1 MASRDSTPP
10 PSNVRSHRATV
21 RVALIGNPNTGKSTI
36 FSALCGVPTRIGNYP
51 GVTVEKKVGTYKDA
65 HGEVQII
72 DLPGT
77 YSLAART
84 LDEQVSVD
92 VLLGRLADVPSLDA
106 GVVVADATNLDRN
119 LYLYSQVRDLG
130 LPTVL
135 VLNMWDRIA
144 QEGIEIDL
152 ETLKQRLNTT
162 IVTTAAARK
171 VGIETLRLSIRQII
185 DAERTAI
192 ISPLPSALRDQ
203 ASELQL
209 WMTTQGVKE
218 TPLPWIER
226 LVLDVGN
233 QGLESFAKKHNLP
246 GLPTK
251 IEKVRETLA
260 TQNCRVPTIETRVR
274 YQWIRE
280 TLTDVVRRP
289 LHERLTWSDRIDKV
303 VTHRWWGLLLFALVM
318 FIVFQAIYRWAEPGM
333 ALIESVQ
340 AIASDGIRAVI
351 PPGMLRSLLVDG
363 LVAGVGSVLVFLPQI
378 LLLFLFIG
386 VLEDCGYMAR
396 AAFVM
401 DKLMTRLGLSG
412 KSFVPLMS
420 SFACA
425 VPGIMATRT
434 IENRTERFVTI
445 LIAPL
450 MSCSARLPVYLLLIG
465 TFVPATTWLGGWVG
479 LQGLTLLFMQSLGA
493 LIAVPIAFI
502 LRKTL
507 FKGEM
512 PPFVMELPPYKWPS
526 LRVVLH
532 RVWERGW
539 AFIARAGTLIFC
551 TAVLVWAASY
561 FPADRSKI
569 HELETAREQLE
580 TELAALP
587 PVEDTTDATTLAE
600 IAQLDSQI
608 SALASEEMVLGGEAI
623 EKSFLGYA
631 GHAIEPIVRPLGWDW
646 KIGVGVIASFPARE
660 VIIATM
666 GTIYSLGGEV
676 SEEDEGLRD
685 ALVNASWPDG
695 KPVFNFPV
703 ALSIMVFFA
712 LCAQCAATLMTIQK
726 ETNSWKWATFTFVYM
741 TTLAYFGA
749 WIAYAI
755 ASSFSGNVPGS

>member
-1 MASRDSTPP
+1 MVSPDPTSPTPSSKSQRASL
-10 PSNVRSHRATV
+10 

-51 GVTVEKKVGTYKDA
+51 GVTVEKKIGTYKDVQ
-65 HGEVQII
+65 GEVQII

-92 VLLGRLADVPSLDA
+92 VLLGRQADVPSLDA
-106 GVVVADATNLDRN
+106 VIVVADATNLDRN
-119 LYLYSQVRDLG
+119 LYLFSQVCDLG
-130 LPTVL
+130 LPTIL

-144 QEGIEIDL
+144 TESIEIDL
-152 ETLKQRLNTT
+152 EMLKKRLSAP
-162 IVTTAAARK
+162 IITTAAARK
-171 VGIETLRLSIRQII
+171 VGIETLRLAIRQVTDSAKPEIS
-185 DAERTAI
+185 
-192 ISPLPSALRDQ
+192 SPLPAALHEQSQQLKDWM
-203 ASELQL
+203 ASK
-209 WMTTQGVKE
+209 GVQD

-226 LVLDVGN
+226 LVLDCGN
-233 QGLESFAKKHNLP
+233 QGLEIFAKKHNLP
-246 GLPTK
+246 ELPAK
-251 IEKVRETLA
+251 IEAVRETLA
-260 TQNCRVPTIETRVR
+260 SQNCRVPTVETRVR

-289 LHERLTWSDRIDKV
+289 LHEQLTWSDRIDKV
-303 VTHRWWGLLLFALVM
+303 VTHRWWGLILFAAVM
-318 FIVFQAIYRWAEPGM
+318 FIVFQAIYSWAEPGM
-333 ALIESVQ
+333 LLIESVQ
-340 AIASDGIRAVI
+340 SFAGDGISSLL

-363 LVAGVGSVLVFLPQI
+363 IVAGVGSVIVFLPQI

-445 LIAPL
+445 LVAPL

-465 TFVPATTWLGGWVG
+465 TFVPGTTWLGGWVG

-493 LIAVPIAFI
+493 LIAVPIAFL

-526 LRVVLH
+526 LRVVFH

-539 AFIARAGTLIFC
+539 AFVTRAGSLIFC
-551 TAVLVWAASY
+551 TSVIVWAASY
-561 FPADRSKI
+561 FPANRSQI
-569 HELETAREQLE
+569 HELEANREGLQA
-580 TELAALP
+580 ELAALP
-587 PVEDTTDATTLAE
+587 AVEETSDE
-600 IAQLDSQI
+600 SVRSQIALLDSQI

-631 GHAIEPIVRPLGWDW
+631 GHAIEPVVRPLGWDW

-676 SEEDEGLRD
+676 AEDDEGLRD
-685 ALVNASWPDG
+685 ALVNANWPDG
-695 KPVFNFPV
+695 KPVYNFPV

-712 LCAQCAATLMTIQK
+712 LCAQCAATIMTIQR
-726 ETNSWKWATFTFVYM
+726 ETNSWKWAAFTFVYM
-741 TTLAYFGA
+741 TTLAYVGA
-749 WIAYAI
+749 WIAFVV
-755 ASSFSGNVPGS
+755 ASSFGGTVSG

>member
-1 MASRDSTPP
+1 MSPPDSS
-10 PSNVRSHRATV
+10 PSTSNTNSHRASL
-21 RVALIGNPNTGKSTI
+21 RIALIGNPNTGKSTI

-51 GVTVEKKVGTYKDA
+51 GVTVEKKIGAYRDA
-65 HGEVQII
+65 QGEVQII

-92 VLLGRLADVPSLDA
+92 VLLGRQADIPSLDA
-106 GVVVADATNLDRN
+106 VIVVADATNLDRN

-130 LPTVL
+130 LPTLL
-135 VLNMWDRIA
+135 VLNMWDRVA
-144 QEGIEIDL
+144 QESIEIDL
-152 ETLKQRLNTT
+152 ETLKKRLNAI
-162 IVTTAAARK
+162 IVTTNAARK
-171 VGIETLRLSIRQII
+171 MGIEYLRIAIRQAIE
-185 DAERTAI
+185 AEMDSTP
-192 ISPLPSALRDQ
+192 SPLPKPLRERAIEVQ
-203 ASELQL
+203 Q
-209 WMTTQGVKE
+209 WMATLSVKE
-218 TPLPWIER
+218 IPLPWIER
-226 LVLDVGN
+226 LILDVGN
-233 QGLESFAKKHNLP
+233 QGLEIFAKNHNLSE
-246 GLPTK
+246 LPTK
-251 IEKVRETLA
+251 ITAVRERLA
-260 TQNCRVPTIETRVR
+260 AENCRVPTVETKVR

-280 TLTDVVRRP
+280 ILADVVRRP
-289 LHERLTWSDRIDKV
+289 LHEQLTWSDRIDKV
-303 VTHRWWGLLLFALVM
+303 VTHRWCGMLLFALVM
-318 FIVFQAIYRWAEPGM
+318 FVVFQAIYRWAEPAM
-333 ALIESVQ
+333 TLIEWVQ
-340 AIASDGIRAVI
+340 AIAGESVCTVV

-363 LVAGVGSVLVFLPQI
+363 IIAGVGSVMVFLPQI

-386 VLEDCGYMAR
+386 ALEDCGYMAR

-493 LIAVPIAFI
+493 LIAVPIAYI
-502 LRKTL
+502 LRKTF
-507 FKGEM
+507 FKGDM

-526 LRVVLH
+526 LQVLFF
-532 RVWERGW
+532 RVWERVL
-539 AFIARAGTLIFC
+539 AFITRAGTLIFC
-551 TAVLVWAASY
+551 TSVIVWAASY

-569 HELETAREQLE
+569 HQLETARENLE
-580 TELAALP
+580 TELSALP
-587 PVEDTTDATTLAE
+587 KSERTTDPATLAQ
-600 IAQLDSQI
+600 IALLDSQI
-608 SALASEEMVLGGEAI
+608 AALASEERVLGGQAI
-623 EKSFLGYA
+623 ENSFMGYA
-631 GHAIEPIVRPLGWDW
+631 GHAIEPLVRPLGWDW

-676 SEEDEGLRD
+676 SEDDQGLRD
-685 ALVNASWPDG
+685 ALVHASWPDG

-712 LCAQCAATLMTIQK
+712 LCAQCAATIMTIQR
-726 ETNSWKWATFTFVYM
+726 ETNSWKWAIFTFVYM
-741 TTLAYFGA
+741 TILAYFGA
-749 WIAYAI
+749 WTAFLL
-755 ASSFSGNVPGS
+755 ASNFT

>member
-1 MASRDSTPP
+1 MVSPDPTSPKSTTKAQRT
-10 PSNVRSHRATV
+10 SL

-51 GVTVEKKVGTYKDA
+51 GVTVEKKIGTYKDA
-65 HGEVQII
+65 QGEVQII

-92 VLLGRLADVPSLDA
+92 VLLGRLADVPTLDA
-106 GVVVADATNLDRN
+106 VIVVADATNLDRN

-130 LPTVL
+130 LPTIL

-144 QEGIEIDL
+144 QESIEIDL
-152 ETLKQRLNTT
+152 EMLKKRLATP
-162 IVTTAAARK
+162 IITTAAARK
-171 VGIETLRLSIRQII
+171 VGIETLRLAIRQVT
-185 DAERTAI
+185 DAETEATT
-192 ISPLPSALRDQ
+192 SPLPTALREQ
-203 ASELQL
+203 AIELQQ
-209 WMTTQGVKE
+209 WIASQGVKD

-226 LVLDVGN
+226 LILDVGN
-233 QGLESFAKKHNLP
+233 QGLELFAKKHQLTDLP
-246 GLPTK
+246 KK
-251 IEKVRETLA
+251 IECVREQLA
-260 TQNCRVPTIETRVR
+260 VHNCRVPMVETRVR

-303 VTHRWWGLLLFALVM
+303 VTHRWWGLLLFAAVM
-318 FIVFQAIYRWAEPGM
+318 FVVFQAIYRWAEPGM
-333 ALIESVQ
+333 ALIETIQ
-340 AIASDGIRAVI
+340 GIASDGISAVL

-363 LVAGVGSVLVFLPQI
+363 IVAGVGSVLVFLPQI

-445 LIAPL
+445 LVAPL

-465 TFVPATTWLGGWVG
+465 TFVPTTTWLGGWVG

-493 LIAVPIAFI
+493 LIAVPIAYL

-526 LRVVLH
+526 LRVVFY

-539 AFIARAGTLIFC
+539 AFVTRAGTLIFC
-551 TAVLVWAASY
+551 TSVIVWAASY

-569 HELETAREQLE
+569 HELETSREQLE
-580 TELAALP
+580 AELAALP
-587 PVEDTTDATTLAE
+587 AADATTDQKTLSE

-623 EKSFLGYA
+623 EKSFLGFA
-631 GHAIEPIVRPLGWDW
+631 GHAIEPVVRPLGWDW

-685 ALVNASWPDG
+685 ALVNANWPDG

-726 ETNSWKWATFTFVYM
+726 ETNSWKWAAFTFVYM
-741 TTLAYFGA
+741 TTLAYVGA
-749 WIAYAI
+749 WIAFVV
-755 ASSFSGNVPGS
+755 ASSLTGSTPT

>member
-1 MASRDSTPP
+1 MAPLD
-10 PSNVRSHRATV
+10 PSASASSNPRPRTSL

-51 GVTVEKKVGTYKDA
+51 GVTVEKKIGTYKDA
-65 HGEVQII
+65 QGDVQII

-92 VLLGRLADVPSLDA
+92 VLLGRQVDIPTLDA
-106 GVVVADATNLDRN
+106 VIVVADATNLDRN
-119 LYLYSQVRDLG
+119 LYLFSQVRDLG
-130 LPTVL
+130 LPTLL
-135 VLNMWDRIA
+135 VLNMWDRME
-144 QEGIEIDL
+144 QENIQVDL
-152 ETLKQRLNTT
+152 ETLRNRLAAP

-171 VGIETLRLSIRQII
+171 VGIETLRLAIRQ
-185 DAERTAI
+185 ATESNLPAPQ
-192 ISPLPSALRDQ
+192 SPLPTALRDQ
-203 ASELQL
+203 AVELQQ
-209 WMTTQGVKE
+209 WMEAQGVRNV
-218 TPLPWIER
+218 PLPWIER
-226 LVLDVGN
+226 MVLDVGN
-233 QGLESFAKKHNLP
+233 QGLEIFAKKHNLHE
-246 GLPTK
+246 LSSK
-251 IEKVRETLA
+251 IDYAREILA
-260 TQNCRVPTIETRVR
+260 AQNCRIPTVETRIR

-280 TLTDVVRRP
+280 TLTDVVQRP
-289 LHERLTWSDRIDKV
+289 LHDRLTWSDRIDKV

-333 ALIESVQ
+333 AVIEAAQ
-340 AIASDGIRAVI
+340 GLASDAISSLL

-363 LVAGVGSVLVFLPQI
+363 IVAGVGSVLVFLPQI

-445 LIAPL
+445 LVAPL

-465 TFVPATTWLGGWVG
+465 TFVPATTWLGGWIG
-479 LQGLTLLFMQSLGA
+479 LKGLTLLFMQSLGA
-493 LIAVPIAFI
+493 LIAVPIAFL

-507 FKGEM
+507 FKGDM

-526 LRVVLH
+526 FQVVFF

-539 AFIARAGTLIFC
+539 AFITRAGTLIFC
-551 TAVLVWAASY
+551 TSILVWAAGY
-561 FPADRSKI
+561 FPVDRSKI
-569 HELETAREQLE
+569 HELETNRESLE
-580 TELAALP
+580 AELSALP
-587 PVEDTTDATTLAE
+587 TPEETDDTATLAQ
-600 IAQLDSQI
+600 IAQLDAQI
-608 SALASEEMVLGGEAI
+608 SGLASEEMVLGGQAI

-631 GHAIEPIVRPLGWDW
+631 GHAIEPLVRPLGWDW

-676 SEEDEGLRD
+676 SEEDEGLRE
-685 ALVNASWPDG
+685 ALVNAKWSDG
-695 KPVFNFPV
+695 KPVFNFSV

-712 LCAQCAATLMTIQK
+712 LCAQCAATIMTIQR
-726 ETNSWKWATFTFVYM
+726 ETNSWKWAAFTFFYM
-741 TTLAYFGA
+741 TTLAYLGA
-749 WIAYAI
+749 WITYLI
-755 ASSFSGNVPGS
+755 ANAFSVGST

>member
-1 MASRDSTPP
+1 MSPPDSIPPNSNTPSRRASL
-10 PSNVRSHRATV
+10 
-21 RVALIGNPNTGKSTI
+21 RVAIIGNPNTGKSTI

-51 GVTVEKKVGTYKDA
+51 GVTVEKKIGAYRDA
-65 HGEVQII
+65 QGEVQII

-92 VLLGRLADVPSLDA
+92 VLLGRQTDIPSLDA
-106 GVVVADATNLDRN
+106 VIVVADATNLDRN

-130 LPTVL
+130 LPTLL
-135 VLNMWDRIA
+135 VLNMWDRVA
-144 QEGIEIDL
+144 QESIEIDL
-152 ETLKQRLNTT
+152 ETLKKRLNVP
-162 IVTTAAARK
+162 IVTTTAARK
-171 VGIETLRLSIRQII
+171 AGIEYLRIAIRQAIE
-185 DAERTAI
+185 AEMKSTP
-192 ISPLPSALRDQ
+192 SPLPKPLREQALEVQ
-203 ASELQL
+203 Q
-209 WMTTQGVKE
+209 WMATLSVKDI
-218 TPLPWIER
+218 PLPWIER
-226 LVLDVGN
+226 LILDVGN
-233 QGLESFAKKHNLP
+233 QSLEIFAKNHNLSE
-246 GLPTK
+246 LPTK
-251 IEKVRETLA
+251 ITAARERLA
-260 TQNCRVPTIETRVR
+260 AENCRVPTVETKVR

-280 TLTDVVRRP
+280 ILSDVVRRP
-289 LHERLTWSDRIDKV
+289 LQEQLTWSDRIDKV
-303 VTHRWWGLLLFALVM
+303 VTHRWWGMLLFALVM
-318 FIVFQAIYRWAEPGM
+318 FVVFQAIYRWAEPAM
-333 ALIESVQ
+333 TLIETVQ
-340 AIASDGIRAVI
+340 AIAGQWVSGIL

-363 LVAGVGSVLVFLPQI
+363 IIAGVGSVLVFLPQI

-386 VLEDCGYMAR
+386 ALEDCGYMAR

-465 TFVPATTWLGGWVG
+465 TFVPATTWFGGWVG
-479 LQGLTLLFMQSLGA
+479 LQGLTLLCMQSLGA

-507 FKGEM
+507 FKGDM

-526 LRVVLH
+526 LQVVFF
-532 RVWERGW
+532 RVWERGL
-539 AFIARAGTLIFC
+539 AFITRAGTLIFC
-551 TAVLVWAASY
+551 TSVIVWAASY

-569 HELETAREQLE
+569 HELETARENLE
-580 TELAALP
+580 TELSALSTS
-587 PVEDTTDATTLAE
+587 ERTTDAAA
-600 IAQLDSQI
+600 ILDSQI
-608 SALASEEMVLGGEAI
+608 AALASEERVLGGQAI
-623 EKSFLGYA
+623 ENSFMGYA
-631 GHAIEPIVRPLGWDW
+631 GHAIEPLVRPLGWDW

-685 ALVNASWPDG
+685 ALVHASWPDG

-712 LCAQCAATLMTIQK
+712 LCAQCAATIMTIQR
-726 ETNSWKWATFTFVYM
+726 ETNSWKWAIFTFVYM
-741 TTLAYFGA
+741 TALAYFGA
-749 WIAYAI
+749 WFAFLL
-755 ASSFSGNVPGS
+755 ASNFT

>member
-1 MASRDSTPP
+1 MASLDPTTTNSTTKAQRT
-10 PSNVRSHRATV
+10 SL

-51 GVTVEKKVGTYKDA
+51 GVTVEKKIGTYKDGQ
-65 HGEVQII
+65 GEVQII

-92 VLLGRLADVPSLDA
+92 VLLGRQADVPTLDA
-106 GVVVADATNLDRN
+106 VIVVADATNLDRN
-119 LYLYSQVRDLG
+119 LYLFSQVRDLG
-130 LPTVL
+130 LPTIL

-144 QEGIEIDL
+144 QESIEIDL
-152 ETLKQRLNTT
+152 EVLKKRLGTS
-162 IVTTAAARK
+162 IITTAAARK
-171 VGIETLRLSIRQII
+171 VGIETLRLAIRQVT
-185 DAERTAI
+185 DAEKPSCT
-192 ISPLPSALRDQ
+192 SPLPTALHEQ
-203 ASELQL
+203 ALELQK
-209 WMTTQGVKE
+209 WMVEQGVKE

-233 QGLESFAKKHNLP
+233 QGLEVFAKKHNLP
-246 GLPTK
+246 GLPAK
-251 IEKVRETLA
+251 IETVRETLA
-260 TQNCRVPTIETRVR
+260 SQNCRVPTVETRVR

-280 TLTDVVRRP
+280 ILTDVVRRP

-303 VTHRWWGLLLFALVM
+303 VTHRWWGLLLFAAVM

-340 AIASDGIRAVI
+340 GLAGDAISSWI

-363 LVAGVGSVLVFLPQI
+363 IVAGVGSVLVFLPQI

-386 VLEDCGYMAR
+386 ALEDCGYMAR

-445 LIAPL
+445 LVAPL

-465 TFVPATTWLGGWVG
+465 TFVPATTWLGGWIG

-493 LIAVPIAFI
+493 LIAVPIAFV

-526 LRVVLH
+526 LRVLFH

-539 AFIARAGTLIFC
+539 AFITRAGSLIFC
-551 TAVLVWAASY
+551 TSIIVWAASY

-569 HELETAREQLE
+569 HELEATREQLQA
-580 TELAALP
+580 ELAALP
-587 PVEDTTDATTLAE
+587 AAEETDDASVQSQ

-608 SALASEEMVLGGEAI
+608 SALASEEMILGGEAI
-623 EKSFLGYA
+623 EKSFLGFA
-631 GHAIEPIVRPLGWDW
+631 GHAIEPVVRPLGWDW

-685 ALVNASWPDG
+685 ALVNANWPDG

-712 LCAQCAATLMTIQK
+712 LCAQCAATIMTIQR
-726 ETNSWKWATFTFVYM
+726 ETNSWKWAAFTFVYM
-741 TTLAYFGA
+741 TTLAYVGA
-749 WIAYAI
+749 WIAYI
-755 ASSFSGNVPGS
+755 VASSFGGTGPV

>member
-1 MASRDSTPP
+1 MVSPDPTSPKSTTKAQRT
-10 PSNVRSHRATV
+10 SL

-51 GVTVEKKVGTYKDA
+51 GVTVEKKIGTYKDA
-65 HGEVQII
+65 QGEVQII

-92 VLLGRLADVPSLDA
+92 VLLGRLADVPTLDA
-106 GVVVADATNLDRN
+106 VIVVADATNLDRN

-130 LPTVL
+130 LPTIL

-144 QEGIEIDL
+144 QESIEIDL
-152 ETLKQRLNTT
+152 EMLKKRLATP
-162 IVTTAAARK
+162 IITTAAARK
-171 VGIETLRLSIRQII
+171 VGIETLRLAIRQVTN
-185 DAERTAI
+185 AETEAI
-192 ISPLPSALRDQ
+192 TSPLPTALREQ
-203 ASELQL
+203 AIELQQ
-209 WMTTQGVKE
+209 WIASQGVKD

-226 LVLDVGN
+226 LILDVGN
-233 QGLESFAKKHNLP
+233 QGLELFAKKHQLADLP
-246 GLPTK
+246 KK
-251 IEKVRETLA
+251 IECVREQLA
-260 TQNCRVPTIETRVR
+260 VQNCRVPTVETRVR

-303 VTHRWWGLLLFALVM
+303 VTHRWWGLLLFAAVM
-318 FIVFQAIYRWAEPGM
+318 FVVFQAIYRWAEPGM
-333 ALIESVQ
+333 ALIETIQ
-340 AIASDGIRAVI
+340 GIASDGISAVL

-363 LVAGVGSVLVFLPQI
+363 IVAGVGSVLVFLPQI

-445 LIAPL
+445 LVAPL

-465 TFVPATTWLGGWVG
+465 TFVPTTTWLGGWVG

-493 LIAVPIAFI
+493 LIAVPIAYL

-526 LRVVLH
+526 LRVVFY

-539 AFIARAGTLIFC
+539 AFVTRAGTLIFC
-551 TAVLVWAASY
+551 TSVIVWAASY

-569 HELETAREQLE
+569 HELETSREQLE
-580 TELAALP
+580 AELAALP
-587 PVEDTTDATTLAE
+587 AADTTTDQKTLGE

-631 GHAIEPIVRPLGWDW
+631 GHAIEPVVRPLGWDW

-685 ALVNASWPDG
+685 ALLNANWPDG

-726 ETNSWKWATFTFVYM
+726 ETNSWKWAAFTFVYM
-741 TTLAYFGA
+741 TTLAYVGA
-749 WIAYAI
+749 WIAFVV
-755 ASSFSGNVPGS
+755 ASSLTGSTPT

>member
-1 MASRDSTPP
+1 MSPPDSIPPNSNTSSLRASL
-10 PSNVRSHRATV
+10 
-21 RVALIGNPNTGKSTI
+21 RVAIIGNPNTGKSTI

-51 GVTVEKKVGTYKDA
+51 GVTVEKKIGAYRDA
-65 HGEVQII
+65 QGEVQII

-92 VLLGRLADVPSLDA
+92 VLLGRQTDIPSLDA
-106 GVVVADATNLDRN
+106 VIVVADATNLDRN

-130 LPTVL
+130 LPTLL
-135 VLNMWDRIA
+135 VLNMWDRVA
-144 QEGIEIDL
+144 QESIEIDL
-152 ETLKQRLNTT
+152 ETLKKRLNVP
-162 IVTTAAARK
+162 IVTTTAARK
-171 VGIETLRLSIRQII
+171 AGIEYLRIAIRQAIE
-185 DAERTAI
+185 AEMKSTP
-192 ISPLPSALRDQ
+192 SPLPKPLREQALEVQ
-203 ASELQL
+203 Q
-209 WMTTQGVKE
+209 WMATLSVKDI
-218 TPLPWIER
+218 PLPWIER
-226 LVLDVGN
+226 LILDVGN
-233 QGLESFAKKHNLP
+233 QSLEIFAKNHNLSE
-246 GLPTK
+246 LPTK
-251 IEKVRETLA
+251 ITAARERLA
-260 TQNCRVPTIETRVR
+260 AENCRVPTVETKVR

-280 TLTDVVRRP
+280 ILSDVVRRP
-289 LHERLTWSDRIDKV
+289 LQEQLTWSDRIDRV
-303 VTHRWWGLLLFALVM
+303 VTHRWWGMLLFALVM
-318 FIVFQAIYRWAEPGM
+318 FVVFQAIYRWAEPAM
-333 ALIESVQ
+333 TLIETVQ
-340 AIASDGIRAVI
+340 ALAGQWVSGIL

-363 LVAGVGSVLVFLPQI
+363 IIAGVGSVLVFLPQI

-386 VLEDCGYMAR
+386 ALEDCGYMAR

-465 TFVPATTWLGGWVG
+465 TFVPATTWFGGWVG
-479 LQGLTLLFMQSLGA
+479 LQGLTLLCMQSLGA

-507 FKGEM
+507 FKGDM

-526 LRVVLH
+526 LQVVFF
-532 RVWERGW
+532 RVWERGL
-539 AFIARAGTLIFC
+539 AFITRAGTLIFC
-551 TAVLVWAASY
+551 TSVIVWAASY

-569 HELETAREQLE
+569 HELETARENLE
-580 TELAALP
+580 TELSALSTL
-587 PVEDTTDATTLAE
+587 ERTTDAAA
-600 IAQLDSQI
+600 ILDSQI
-608 SALASEEMVLGGEAI
+608 AALASEERVLGGQAI
-623 EKSFLGYA
+623 ENSFMGYA
-631 GHAIEPIVRPLGWDW
+631 GHAIEPLVRPLGWDW

-685 ALVNASWPDG
+685 ALVHASWPDG

-712 LCAQCAATLMTIQK
+712 LCAQCAATIMTIQR
-726 ETNSWKWATFTFVYM
+726 ETNSWKWAIFTFVYM
-741 TTLAYFGA
+741 TALAYFGA
-749 WIAYAI
+749 WFAFLL
-755 ASSFSGNVPGS
+755 ASNFT